1 MKETQLWSL
10 TAYEVVSLLRK
21 KEVGPL
27 DVLQSSIARIEE
39 VDPKINALPIKC
51 FERAIEKAKNI
62 DINRELKNPKSL
74 LGLPI
79 AVKDYNDLEG
89 VRTTYGSAIFKNNT
103 PKKSD
108 ATVHQLELNGA
119 NPVGKSNVPEWA
131 GGHTFNPVHGVTR
144 NPFNLGRT
152 AGGSSGG
159 SAAALASG
167 QVWLATGNDL
177 GGSLRTPAAFNNVV
191 GLRPSIGLVPRGRR
205 LQPFDSLWV
214 EGPMARTVTDVALM
228 LDAGVGH
235 AEEDPL
241 SFGSPFNSFLK
252 SLGKFPLPIR
262 VAFSEDLGI
271 VPVSQEIRSTTK
283 KAVLSIQHLG
293 IQISDEIPNFSGVL
307 DAFHT
312 LRGMLLASMM
322 GDLVAEHRSYILPD
336 IIKNVE
342 VGYKATSH
350 DIINAEIIRKKI
362 THSMFDFFKTND
374 FLICPTTSVSP
385 FSINEPFVNEIDGVK
400 CQTYIDWFAITF
412 ALTMTG
418 CPVLSLP
425 CGFTENGL
433 PVGIQIVGKP
443 RQEGKL
449 LAFAKSLEDQF
460 NVSKFVP
467 VKVF

>member
-1 MKETQLWSL
+1 M
-10 TAYEVVSLLRK
+10 
-21 KEVGPL
+21 
-27 DVLQSSIARIEE
+27 
-39 VDPKINALPIKC
+39 
-51 FERAIEKAKNI
+51 
-62 DINRELKNPKSL
+62 
-74 LGLPI
+74 
-79 AVKDYNDLEG
+79 
-89 VRTTYGSAIFKNNT
+89 
-103 PKKSD
+103 
-108 ATVHQLELNGA
+108 
-119 NPVGKSNVPEWA
+119 
-131 GGHTFNPVHGVTR
+131 
-144 NPFNLGRT
+144 
-152 AGGSSGG
+152 
-159 SAAALASG
+159 
-167 QVWLATGNDL
+167 
-177 GGSLRTPAAFNNVV
+177 
-191 GLRPSIGLVPRGRR
+191 
-205 LQPFDSLWV
+205 
-214 EGPMARTVTDVALM
+214 
-228 LDAGVGH
+228 
-235 AEEDPL
+235 
-241 SFGSPFNSFLK
+241 
-252 SLGKFPLPIR
+252 
-262 VAFSEDLGI
+262 
-271 VPVSQEIRSTTK
+271 
-283 KAVLSIQHLG
+283 
-293 IQISDEIPNFSGVL
+293 
-307 DAFHT
+307 
-312 LRGMLLASMM
+312 LASMM
-322 GDLVAEHRSYILPD
+322 GDLVAEHRSNILPD